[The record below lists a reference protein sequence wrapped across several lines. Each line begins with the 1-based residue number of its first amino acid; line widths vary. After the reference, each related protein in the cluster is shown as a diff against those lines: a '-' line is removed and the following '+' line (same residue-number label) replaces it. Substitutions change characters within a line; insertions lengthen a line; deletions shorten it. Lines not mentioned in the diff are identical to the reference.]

1 MLVNG
6 AQARPGPDGPLWE
19 RANSPGRGPDMEAR
33 LASFGKK

>member
-6 AQARPGPDGPLWE
+6 ALARPGEEGPRWE

-33 LASFGKK
+33 LAAFGKG